1 MRFQAHIQGIKSYVS
16 FYLDHGSLLHTL
28 DIFLLSATAAF
39 DVAALDVVVPSI
51 AALAAAVPGFLLL
64 SAAAVLAVAVLARA
78 IMSTSDEI
86 STAFT
91 AAADIFNL
99 SLGAT
104 TDADVECIRRAVV
117 EIL

>member
-86 STAFT
+86 SNAF
-91 AAADIFNL
+91 
-99 SLGAT
+99 S
-104 TDADVECIRRAVV
+104 AVV
-117 EIL
+117 YIFEPVVGALTNTNF